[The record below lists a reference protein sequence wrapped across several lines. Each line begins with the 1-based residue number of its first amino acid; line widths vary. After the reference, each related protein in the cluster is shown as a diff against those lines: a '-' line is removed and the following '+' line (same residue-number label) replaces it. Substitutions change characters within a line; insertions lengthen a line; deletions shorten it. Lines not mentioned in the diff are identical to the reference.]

1 LIACFNAKAQDSSG
15 TRAIPTYE
23 SVGLYWSSPGANAA
37 TGCEVKFRKSGE
49 SAWTQGLN
57 LWYDARNSECRG
69 SLVYLTPGTT
79 YEVQMG
85 LPGAG
90 AAKSLTFTT
99 WSNQFPVARTV
110 NVGAG
115 SATLDITQGGSASG
129 YVVYDGQGATLDAAN
144 NAQYNVTINAS
155 YVILR
160 NFVLKGAKQDAIRIG
175 ANVTDVVIE
184 DNEVSGW
191 GRTRDGTW
199 GADMDSGIRAVCSS
213 PTMQRM
219 TVQRNRIHS
228 PRYSANSWTD
238 GHPAGPQAITV
249 SYCGGNHVIRHNEM
263 YSANGNYFNDV
274 IGGEDN
280 FSDTGFPNVDTD
292 IYGNKLS
299 HAWDD
304 AIEAEGANRN
314 VRIWGNYIDRT
325 ATGIATTVT
334 ATGPVYIFRNVFNRN
349 NFFAK
354 RANDQDDKQPFFKS
368 GSDSSLGDGRR
379 YLFHNTMLQAQESG
393 SQYGLGGGAG
403 IGGTGSS
410 QPINNTVSMNNI
422 YHLWK
427 PNGALYQVGSN
438 NTFQNDMFNGSYGAA
453 IVNGIN
459 ATPTYAAGNGWQSE
473 GGGQYALA
481 PGTPGLRPGHAH
493 RQLQRPLHG
502 HGARRRRRGSG
513 PGRNEVRPRSRDRQ
527 RQHRRSGHALGTGH
541 AHVQRARRVPA
552 ATARRCR

>member
-1 LIACFNAKAQDSSG
+1 
-15 TRAIPTYE
+15 
-23 SVGLYWSSPGANAA
+23 
-37 TGCEVKFRKSGE
+37 
-49 SAWTQGLN
+49 
-57 LWYDARNSECRG
+57 
-69 SLVYLTPGTT
+69 
-79 YEVQMG
+79 MG

-90 AAKSLTFTT
+90 VAKSLTFST
-99 WSNQFPVARTV
+99 WSNQFPVARSV
-110 NVGAG
+110 AVGAG

-129 YVVYDGQGATLDAAN
+129 YVVYDGQGAILDAAN

-184 DNEVSGW
+184 DNEISGW

-213 PTMQRM
+213 PTMERM

-280 FSDTGFPNVDTD
+280 FTNTGFPNVDTD
-292 IYGNKLS
+292 IYANKLS

-304 AIEAEGANRN
+304 AIEAEGGNRN

-379 YLFHNTMLQAQESG
+379 YLFHNTMLQAQESS

-459 ATPTYAAGNGWQSE
+459 ATPVYASGNGWQSE
-473 GGGQYALA
+473 SGGQYALA
-481 PGTPGLRPGHAH
+481 AGTAGYDQGARIANFNDVYSGAAPDVGAAEAGMGAMKFGLAAATASTHTVMPATPSSAGDGHFERRRAPQ
-493 RQLQRPLHG
+493 RQRRVDVG
-502 HGARRRRRGSG
+502 GARHAPVDHCRGFRRRRHRSRRPRRRRLHRRLPRRRPPRRAPRRSPARWTRRATPSRRGSRS
-513 PGRNEVRPRSRDRQ
+513 PSPRASSR
-527 RQHRRSGHALGTGH
+527 
-541 AHVQRARRVPA
+541 RARRPPA
-552 ATARRCR
+552 P